1 LYPLPDLIMSQELT
15 EEVQQRYR
23 KLLEEAANPNEWA
36 WAWRSEYNRGGFKAV
51 DFLMEEV
58 VNSGKCI
65 GCAACLTIC
74 PVDVFDY
81 QDEKPK
87 DSRNNACVF
96 CELCVD
102 VCPVLR
108 PTDQDLPR
116 QIELQEPISDEGFGP
131 YAYGVLART
140 TREFI
145 LDKAQD
151 GGICSA
157 LGIHGMQ
164 TGTIKGMVVGNEDPD
179 NPQMGYARLAT
190 TPEEVLISA
199 RSRYTYQPNTLTLV
213 EAMKK
218 NISPLAV
225 VGVPC
230 QVDGV
235 RQQQFSSIRLDVAEW
250 YRENIGLVIGL
261 FCSEA
266 FTEQGI
272 DWLAEDLQVAK
283 RDIAN
288 INIKGRLEIKLRD
301 GREETRSLKAFGK
314 FARPACLYCMDYAAD
329 NADIGLGGIGLDGWT
344 FTVIR
349 STAGHRA
356 WQALLEAGWVETK
369 ELDEEPKSKE
379 ILARLSRYK
388 RNRPLPALMP
398 THLEREAIGN
408 LDPKHYYR
416 GWEEGNSVKDWR
428 PLPPP
433 PPKKKKAKPKSGD
446 SAQ

>member
-1 LYPLPDLIMSQELT
+1 MSQDLT
-15 EEVQQRYR
+15 KEVQERYHR
-23 KLLEEAANPNEWA
+23 LLDEGADPNEWA
-36 WAWRSEYNRGGFKAV
+36 YAWRSEYNRGGFKAV

-58 VNSGKCI
+58 VNPGKCI

-81 QDEKPK
+81 ENEKPV
-87 DSRNNACVF
+87 DVRNSACVY

-102 VCPVLR
+102 ACPVLR
-108 PTDQDLPR
+108 PTDQDLAQ
-116 QIELQEPISDEGFGP
+116 QIELRQPVMDDGFGP

-140 TREFI
+140 TKDYI
-145 LDKAQD
+145 LEAGQD

-157 LGIHGMQ
+157 LGVHGMQ
-164 TGTIKGMVVGNEDPD
+164 TGQLKGMVVGNEDPE
-179 NPQMGYARLAT
+179 NPQMGYAHLAT
-190 TPEEVLISA
+190 TPEEVIASA
-199 RSRYTYQPNTLTLV
+199 RSRYSYQPNTLVLV
-213 EAMKK
+213 EAMKRG
-218 NISPLAV
+218 IAPLAV

-250 YRENIGLVIGL
+250 YRRNIGLVIGL

-266 FTEQGI
+266 FTEKGM
-272 DWLAEDLQVAK
+272 DSLADDLGVSK
-283 RDIAN
+283 RDVSN

-314 FARPACLYCMDYAAD
+314 YARPACLYCMDYAAD
-329 NADIGLGGIGLDGWT
+329 NADIGLGGIGLNGWT

-349 STAGHRA
+349 TETGHKA

-369 ELDEEPKSKE
+369 ELSEMPKAKE
-379 ILARLSRYK
+379 LLSRLSRYK

-398 THLEREAIGN
+398 THLEREQIGN

-416 GWEEGNSVKDWR
+416 GWEDGHSAKDWR

-433 PPKKKKAKPKSGD
+433 PPKKNKTATKKQGNGS
-446 SAQ
+446 

>member
-1 LYPLPDLIMSQELT
+1 MTDHLT
-15 EEVQQRYR
+15 KQVQQRYHA
-23 KLLEEAANPNEWA
+23 LLEEGADPNEWA
-36 WAWRSEYNRGGFKAV
+36 YAWRSEYNRGGFKAV

-58 VNSGKCI
+58 VNPGKCI

-81 QDEKPK
+81 ENEKPV
-87 DSRNNACVF
+87 DVRNSACVF

-102 VCPVLR
+102 ACPVLR
-108 PTDQDLPR
+108 PTDQDLPQ
-116 QIELQEPISDEGFGP
+116 QIELREPVRDDGFGP

-140 TREFI
+140 TKEYI
-145 LDKAQD
+145 LEAGQD

-157 LGIHGMQ
+157 LGVHGMQ
-164 TGTIKGMVVGNEDPD
+164 TGQLKGMVVGNEDPD
-179 NPQMGYARLAT
+179 NPQMGYAHLAT
-190 TPEEVLISA
+190 TPEEVITSA
-199 RSRYTYQPNTLTLV
+199 RSRYSYQPNTLVLV
-213 EAMKK
+213 EAMKRGVA
-218 NISPLAV
+218 PLAV

-250 YRENIGLVIGL
+250 YRRNIGLVIGL

-266 FTEQGI
+266 FTEKGM
-272 DWLAEDLQVAK
+272 DSLADDLGVSK
-283 RDIAN
+283 RDVSN

-314 FARPACLYCMDYAAD
+314 YARPACLYCMDYAAD
-329 NADIGLGGIGLDGWT
+329 NADIGLGGIGLNGWT

-349 STAGHRA
+349 TEAGHRA

-369 ELDEEPKSKE
+369 ELSEMPKAKE
-379 ILARLSRYK
+379 LLSRLSRYK

-398 THLEREAIGN
+398 THLEREQIGN

-416 GWEEGNSVKDWR
+416 GWEDGLSAKNWR

-433 PPKKKKAKPKSGD
+433 PPKKKMAAKKKEND
-446 SAQ
+446 S

>member
-1 LYPLPDLIMSQELT
+1 MTEDLTKQ
-15 EEVQQRYR
+15 VQDRYHR
-23 KLLEEAANPNEWA
+23 LLEEGADPNEWA
-36 WAWRSEYNRGGFKAV
+36 YAWRSEYNRGGFKAV

-58 VNSGKCI
+58 VNPGKCI

-81 QDEKPK
+81 ENEKPV
-87 DSRNNACVF
+87 DVRNSACVF

-102 VCPVLR
+102 ACPVLR
-108 PTDQDLPR
+108 PTDQDLAQ
-116 QIELQEPISDEGFGP
+116 QIELRQPVMDDGFGP

-140 TREFI
+140 TKEYI
-145 LDKAQD
+145 LEAGQD

-157 LGIHGMQ
+157 LGVHGMQ
-164 TGTIKGMVVGNEDPD
+164 TGQLKGMVVGNEDPD
-179 NPQMGYARLAT
+179 NPQMGYAHLAT
-190 TPEEVLISA
+190 TPEEVIASA
-199 RSRYTYQPNTLTLV
+199 RSRYSYQPNTLVLV
-213 EAMKK
+213 EAMKRG
-218 NISPLAV
+218 IAPLAV

-250 YRENIGLVIGL
+250 YRQNIGLVIGL

-266 FTEQGI
+266 FTEKGM
-272 DWLAEDLQVAK
+272 DSLADDLGVSK
-283 RDIAN
+283 RDVAN

-314 FARPACLYCMDYAAD
+314 YARPACLYCMDYAAD
-329 NADIGLGGIGLDGWT
+329 NADIGLGGIGLNGWT

-349 STAGHRA
+349 TETGHKA

-369 ELDEEPKSKE
+369 ELSEMPKAKE
-379 ILARLSRYK
+379 LLSRLSRYK

-398 THLEREAIGN
+398 THLEREQIGN

-416 GWEEGNSVKDWR
+416 GWEEGHSAKDWR

-433 PPKKKKAKPKSGD
+433 PPKKKKTATKKQGNGS
-446 SAQ
+446 

>member
-1 LYPLPDLIMSQELT
+1 MTQDLT
-15 EEVQQRYR
+15 KEVQDRYHR
-23 KLLEEAANPNEWA
+23 LLEEGADPNEWA
-36 WAWRSEYNRGGFKAV
+36 YAWRSEYNRGGFKAV

-58 VNSGKCI
+58 VTPGKCV

-81 QDEKPK
+81 ENEKPV
-87 DSRNNACVF
+87 DTRHTACVF

-102 VCPVLR
+102 ACPVLR
-108 PTDQDLPR
+108 PTDQDLAQ
-116 QIELQEPISDEGFGP
+116 QIELREPCMDDGFGP

-140 TREFI
+140 TQEHI
-145 LDKAQD
+145 LNKGQD

-157 LGIHGMQ
+157 LAIHGLQ
-164 TGTIKGMVVGNEDPD
+164 TGTLKGLVVGNEYPD
-179 NPQMGYARLAT
+179 NPQMGYAQLAT
-190 TPEEVLISA
+190 TPEEVLTSA
-199 RSRYTYQPNTLTLV
+199 RSRYSYQPNTLALV
-213 EAMKK
+213 EAMEKG
-218 NISPLAV
+218 IAPLAV

-235 RQQQFSSIRLDVAEW
+235 RQQQYSSIRLDVAEW
-250 YRENIGLVIGL
+250 YRENISLVIGL

-266 FTEQGI
+266 FTEEGI
-272 DWLAEDLQVAK
+272 EWLAKDLGVPK
-283 RDIAN
+283 REIAN

-314 FARPACLYCMDYAAD
+314 YARPACLYCMDYAAD

-349 STAGHRA
+349 TEAGHQAWRA
-356 WQALLEAGWVETK
+356 LVEAGWVEVK
-369 ELDEEPKSKE
+369 ELEELPKSKE
-379 ILARLSRYK
+379 LLTRLSRYK

-398 THLEREAIGN
+398 THQEREAIGN

-416 GWEEGNSVKDWR
+416 GWEDDSSAKDWR

-433 PPKKKKAKPKSGD
+433 PPKKKKVKLKSEG
-446 SAQ
+446 STS

>member
-1 LYPLPDLIMSQELT
+1 MTEDLTKQ
-15 EEVQQRYR
+15 VQDRYHR
-23 KLLEEAANPNEWA
+23 LLEEGADPNEWA
-36 WAWRSEYNRGGFKAV
+36 YAWRSEYNRGGFKAV

-58 VNSGKCI
+58 VNPGKCI

-81 QDEKPK
+81 ENEKPV
-87 DSRNNACVF
+87 DVRNSACVF

-102 VCPVLR
+102 ACPVLR
-108 PTDQDLPR
+108 PTDQDLAQ
-116 QIELQEPISDEGFGP
+116 QIELRQPVMDDGFGP

-140 TREFI
+140 TKEYI
-145 LDKAQD
+145 LEAGQD

-157 LGIHGMQ
+157 LGVHGMQ
-164 TGTIKGMVVGNEDPD
+164 TGQLKGMVVGNEDPD
-179 NPQMGYARLAT
+179 NPQMGYAHLAT
-190 TPEEVLISA
+190 TPEEVIASA
-199 RSRYTYQPNTLTLV
+199 RSRYSYQPNTLVLV
-213 EAMKK
+213 EAMKRG
-218 NISPLAV
+218 IAPLAV

-250 YRENIGLVIGL
+250 YRQNIGLVIGL

-266 FTEQGI
+266 FTEKGM
-272 DWLAEDLQVAK
+272 DSLADDLGVSK
-283 RDIAN
+283 RDVAN

-314 FARPACLYCMDYAAD
+314 YARPACLYCMDYAAD
-329 NADIGLGGIGLDGWT
+329 NADIGLGGIGLNGWT

-349 STAGHRA
+349 TETGHKA

-369 ELDEEPKSKE
+369 ELSEMPKAKE
-379 ILARLSRYK
+379 LLSRLSRYK

-398 THLEREAIGN
+398 THLEREQIGN

-416 GWEEGNSVKDWR
+416 GWEDGHSVKDWR

-433 PPKKKKAKPKSGD
+433 PPKKKKTAAKKQGNGS
-446 SAQ
+446 

>member
-1 LYPLPDLIMSQELT
+1 MTEDLTKQ
-15 EEVQQRYR
+15 VQDRYHR
-23 KLLEEAANPNEWA
+23 LLEEGADPNEWA
-36 WAWRSEYNRGGFKAV
+36 YAWRSEYNRGGFKAV

-58 VNSGKCI
+58 VNPGKCI

-81 QDEKPK
+81 ENEKPV
-87 DSRNNACVF
+87 DVRNSACVF

-102 VCPVLR
+102 ACPVLR
-108 PTDQDLPR
+108 PTDQDLTR
-116 QIELQEPISDEGFGP
+116 QIELRQPVMDDGFGP

-140 TREFI
+140 TKEYI
-145 LDKAQD
+145 LEAGQD

-157 LGIHGMQ
+157 LGVHGMQ
-164 TGTIKGMVVGNEDPD
+164 TGQLKGMVVGNEDPD
-179 NPQMGYARLAT
+179 NPQMGYAHLAT
-190 TPEEVLISA
+190 TPEEVIASA
-199 RSRYTYQPNTLTLV
+199 RSRYSYQPNTLVLV
-213 EAMKK
+213 EAMKRG
-218 NISPLAV
+218 IAPLAV

-250 YRENIGLVIGL
+250 YRQNIGLVIGL

-266 FTEQGI
+266 FTEKGL
-272 DWLAEDLQVAK
+272 DSLADDLGVSK
-283 RDIAN
+283 RDVAN

-314 FARPACLYCMDYAAD
+314 YARPACLYCMDYAAD
-329 NADIGLGGIGLDGWT
+329 NADIGLGGIGLNGWT

-349 STAGHRA
+349 TETGHKA

-369 ELDEEPKSKE
+369 ELSEMPKAKE
-379 ILARLSRYK
+379 LLSRLSRYK

-398 THLEREAIGN
+398 THLEREQIGN

-416 GWEEGNSVKDWR
+416 GWEDGHSAKDWR

-433 PPKKKKAKPKSGD
+433 PPKKKKTAAKKQGNGS
-446 SAQ
+446 

>member
-1 LYPLPDLIMSQELT
+1 MTQDLTKQVQE
-15 EEVQQRYR
+15 RYHR
-23 KLLEEAANPNEWA
+23 LLDEGADPNEWA
-36 WAWRSEYNRGGFKAV
+36 YAWRSEYNRGGFKAV

-58 VNSGKCI
+58 VNPGKCI
-65 GCAACLTIC
+65 GCA

-81 QDEKPK
+81 ENEKPV
-87 DSRNNACVF
+87 DVRNSACVF

-108 PTDQDLPR
+108 PTDQDLTR
-116 QIELQEPISDEGFGP
+116 QIELRQPVMDDGFGP

-140 TREFI
+140 TKDYI
-145 LDKAQD
+145 LEAGQD

-157 LGIHGMQ
+157 LGVHGMQ
-164 TGTIKGMVVGNEDPD
+164 TGQLKGMVVGNENPE
-179 NPQMGYARLAT
+179 NPQMGYAHLAT
-190 TPEEVLISA
+190 TPEEVIASA
-199 RSRYTYQPNTLTLV
+199 RSRYSYQPNTLALV
-213 EAMKK
+213 EAMKRG
-218 NISPLAV
+218 IAPLAV

-250 YRENIGLVIGL
+250 YRQNIGLVIGL

-266 FTEQGI
+266 FTEKGM
-272 DWLAEDLQVAK
+272 DSLADDLGVSK
-283 RDIAN
+283 RDVSN

-314 FARPACLYCMDYAAD
+314 YARPACLYCMDYAAD
-329 NADIGLGGIGLDGWT
+329 NADIGLGGIGLNGWT

-349 STAGHRA
+349 TEAGHQA
-356 WQALLEAGWVETK
+356 WQALFEAGWVETK
-369 ELDEEPKSKE
+369 ELSEMPKAKE
-379 ILARLSRYK
+379 LLSRLSRYK

-398 THLEREAIGN
+398 THLERETIGN

-416 GWEEGNSVKDWR
+416 GWEDGHSAKNWR

-433 PPKKKKAKPKSGD
+433 PPKKKKTAAKKQGND
-446 SAQ
+446 S

>member
-1 LYPLPDLIMSQELT
+1 MTQDLT
-15 EEVQQRYR
+15 KEVQDRYHR
-23 KLLEEAANPNEWA
+23 LLEEGADPNEWA
-36 WAWRSEYNRGGFKAV
+36 YAWRSEYNRGGFKAV

-58 VNSGKCI
+58 VTPGKCV

-81 QDEKPK
+81 ENEKPV
-87 DSRNNACVF
+87 DTRHTACVF

-102 VCPVLR
+102 ACPVLR
-108 PTDQDLPR
+108 PTDQDLAQ
-116 QIELQEPISDEGFGP
+116 QIELREPCMDDGFGP

-140 TREFI
+140 TQEHI
-145 LDKAQD
+145 LNEGQD

-157 LGIHGMQ
+157 LAIHGLQ
-164 TGTIKGMVVGNEDPD
+164 TGTLKGLVVGNEYPD
-179 NPQMGYARLAT
+179 NPQMGYAQLAT
-190 TPEEVLISA
+190 TPEQVLTSA
-199 RSRYTYQPNTLTLV
+199 RSRYSYQPNTLALV
-213 EAMKK
+213 EAMEKG
-218 NISPLAV
+218 IAPLAV

-235 RQQQFSSIRLDVAEW
+235 RQQQYSSIRLDVAEW
-250 YRENIGLVIGL
+250 YRENISLVIGL

-266 FTEQGI
+266 FTEEGI
-272 DWLAEDLQVAK
+272 EWLAKDLGVPK
-283 RDIAN
+283 REIAN

-314 FARPACLYCMDYAAD
+314 YARPACLYCMDYAAD

-349 STAGHRA
+349 TEAGHQAWRA
-356 WQALLEAGWVETK
+356 LVEAGWVEVK
-369 ELDEEPKSKE
+369 ELEELPKSKE
-379 ILARLSRYK
+379 LLTRLSRYK

-398 THLEREAIGN
+398 THQEREAIGN

-416 GWEEGNSVKDWR
+416 GWEDDSSAKDWR

-433 PPKKKKAKPKSGD
+433 PPKKKEVKLKSEG
-446 SAQ
+446 SAS

>member
-1 LYPLPDLIMSQELT
+1 MTQDLT
-15 EEVQQRYR
+15 KEVQDRYHR
-23 KLLEEAANPNEWA
+23 LLDEGADPNEWA
-36 WAWRSEYNRGGFKAV
+36 YAWRSEYNRGGFKAV

-58 VNSGKCI
+58 VNPGKCI

-81 QDEKPK
+81 ENEKPA
-87 DSRNNACVF
+87 DTRNSACVF

-102 VCPVLR
+102 ACPVLR
-108 PTDQDLPR
+108 PTDHDLTQ
-116 QIELQEPISDEGFGP
+116 QIGLREPVQDEGFGP

-140 TREFI
+140 TQEYI
-145 LDKAQD
+145 LKEGQD

-157 LGIHGMQ
+157 LAIHGLQ
-164 TGTIKGMVVGNEDPD
+164 TGTLKGVVVGNEYPD
-179 NPQMGYARLAT
+179 NPQMGYAQLAT
-190 TPEEVLISA
+190 TPKEVLTSA
-199 RSRYTYQPNTLTLV
+199 RSRYSYQPNTLALV

-218 NISPLAV
+218 DIAPLAV

-235 RQQQFSSIRLDVAEW
+235 RQQQYSSIRLDVAEW
-250 YRENIGLVIGL
+250 YRKNISLVVGL

-266 FTEQGI
+266 FTEEGM
-272 DWLAEDLQVAK
+272 DWLAKDLGVPKAE
-283 RDIAN
+283 IAN
-288 INIKGRLEIKLRD
+288 INIKGKLEIKLRD

-314 FARPACLYCMDYAAD
+314 YARPACLYCMDYAAD

-349 STAGHRA
+349 TEAGHRA
-356 WQALLEAGWVETK
+356 WQALVDVGWVEVK
-369 ELDEEPKSKE
+369 ELEELPKSKE
-379 ILARLSRYK
+379 LLIRLSRYK

-398 THLEREAIGN
+398 THEERIAIGN
-408 LDPKHYYR
+408 LDPKHFYR
-416 GWEEGNSVKDWR
+416 GWEEDSSAKDWR

-433 PPKKKKAKPKSGD
+433 PPKKKKVKVKSEG
-446 SAQ
+446 SVS